1 MKYWRGYITAAI
13 FAAITWAL
21 TEFAKAH
28 SVLVDMVYPYVTRLI
43 QTTLA
48 TWSGEADFLLWQL
61 FAVLLGVL
69 LLASIV
75 VMIVLKWNPV
85 QWFGWVLAAASC
97 LWMLHTGIFGLNNY
111 AGPLAEDIRLNVT
124 EFTVSELADATT
136 YFRDKANELA
146 TQVPRDKSG
155 KPDYPTFEELA
166 EMAADGFDDLVY
178 EQSLSVFAGS
188 TEPVKKLGWEKM
200 YSSMG
205 ITGFAFP
212 LTGEAAV
219 NPTIP
224 VVSMP
229 FTMCH
234 EMAHRMCISLER
246 DANLTGYLACIANED
261 PIYQYSGYFMAFRY
275 CYNALASVSTSAAS
289 NAAKNIYAGIND
301 TVMSDLNDYR
311 AYLNANIKESASK
324 VGDAVNN
331 AYIQASGDES
341 GIQSYG
347 EVTDLLVSWYI
358 QEIYLPDH
366 KEEEVV
372 FDPTDKNQVDL
383 TTTTTPSGGDK

>member
-1 MKYWRGYITAAI
+1 MKYWRGYIAAAI

-275 CYNALASVSTSAAS
+275 CYNALASVRTSAAS

-366 KEEEVV
+366 KEEEVG

>member
-1 MKYWRGYITAAI
+1 MRKQYHWSI
-13 FAAITWAL
+13 
-21 TEFAKAH
+21 K
-28 SVLVDMVYPYVTRLI
+28 LI
-43 QTTLA
+43 A
-48 TWSGEADFLLWQL
+48 
-61 FAVLLGVL
+61 L
-69 LLASIV
+69 LLVFFSAAAAGMCGLSSVHNFANDLYRTDDLSEKINQRIEERLMTQSYETALYLGHEYLV
-75 VMIVLKWNPV
+75 NERAGSDNQEREAWKNAISHYWGYYGDLLLDADYTISDSGGN
-85 QWFGWVLAAASC
+85 VLASGGRADRTESDYVMTIPQTVA
-97 LWMLHTGIFGLNNY
+97 LNDGILVNMGSALSQK
-111 AGPLAEDIRLNVT
+111 E
-124 EFTVSELADATT
+124 
-136 YFRDKANELA
+136 
-146 TQVPRDKSG
+146 
-155 KPDYPTFEELA
+155 YPTFEELA

-275 CYNALASVSTSAAS
+275 CYNALASVRTSAAS

-324 VGDAVNN
+324 VGDAVND

-366 KEEEVV
+366 KEEEVG